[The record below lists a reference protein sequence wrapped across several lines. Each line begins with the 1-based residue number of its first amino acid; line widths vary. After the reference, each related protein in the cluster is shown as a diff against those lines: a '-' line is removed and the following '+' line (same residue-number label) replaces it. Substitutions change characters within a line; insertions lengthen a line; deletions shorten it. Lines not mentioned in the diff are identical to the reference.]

1 MTILAIVLSSLA
13 LLAASTALTL
23 VIRGSRR
30 SLKQNA
36 ALVGQIEELKAG
48 TVPDYE
54 QAKEAARAV
63 NDFNAGISGILG
75 FDPYAAILQ
84 RRDNGDG
91 GGDS

>member
-1 MTILAIVLSSLA
+1 MTILTIVLSSLA

-23 VIRGSRR
+23 AIRGSRCG
-30 SLKQNA
+30 LKQNA
-36 ALVGQIEELKAG
+36 ALMGQIEELKAG

-75 FDPYAAILQ
+75 FDPYEVIS
-84 RRDNGDG
+84 RKRDNGDG
-91 GGDS
+91 GEGN